1 MQLLIQQVTLFAPKS
16 EFHLQTKDV
25 LIQDDSIQQIA
36 DSISVKAEQVIPA
49 SGYVLSLGWLDG
61 LVSFGEPGYEER
73 ETIANGLQVAAKSG
87 FTHVILQPNTLPVTD
102 NEVQVSWLQ
111 QASQHTATKILVQ
124 GALTQKMEGNH
135 MAEMYAMHQA
145 GAVCFGDYGKSVDNS
160 LLLKIALEYTKDF
173 NGLVVAFSQDTH
185 LALKGY
191 VHEGEVS
198 TALGMKGI
206 PAMAEA
212 VAIARNLAIL
222 EYTGG
227 KLHLPLI
234 STLASVKLIQV
245 AKSKG
250 LQVTCSVSVHHLCLT
265 DENLASFDANY
276 KVRPPLRDEATR
288 QGLVQA
294 VLDGVI
300 DIIVTDHCPIDIE
313 HKKLEFDLAK
323 FGTIGLESA
332 FGALCQV
339 LPWEVVVEKLTSGYA
354 VFGVEEPHIEVG
366 QKANLTLFD
375 PNKSWEFQEKD
386 ILSKSKNAAFLSKP
400 MKGKAVAVMHQ
411 NKVVYGN

>member
-25 LIQDDSIQQIA
+25 LLQDGIIQQIA
-36 DSISVKAEQVIPA
+36 DSITVKAEQVIPA
-49 SGYVLSLGWLDG
+49 SGYVLSIGWLDG

-73 ETIANGLQVAAKSG
+73 ETLANGLQVAAKSG

-124 GALTQKMEGNH
+124 GALTQQTEGNH

-145 GAVCFGDYGKSVDNS
+145 GAICFGDYGKSIDNS

-185 LALKGY
+185 LAFKGY
-191 VHEGEVS
+191 VNEGEVS
-198 TALGMKGI
+198 TKLGMKGI

-212 VAIARNLAIL
+212 VAVARNLALL

-227 KLHLPLI
+227 KMHIPLV
-234 STLASVKLIQV
+234 STLESVRLIKE
-245 AKSKG
+245 AKAKG
-250 LQVTCSVSVHHLCLT
+250 LHVTCSASVHHLCLT
-265 DENLASFDANY
+265 DEYLTSFDTNY
-276 KVRPPLRDEATR
+276 KVKPPLRDEAIR
-288 QGLVQA
+288 LGLVQA
-294 VLDGVI
+294 VLDNVI
-300 DIIVTDHCPIDIE
+300 DIIVTDHCPMDIE

-339 LPWEVVVEKLTSGYA
+339 LPWEKVVEKLTRGYA
-354 VFGVEEPHIEVG
+354 VFGVEEPKIAIG
-366 QKANLTLFD
+366 QKVNLTLFD

-386 ILSKSKNAAFLSKP
+386 ILSKSKNSAFIGRP
-400 MKGKAVAVMHQ
+400 MQGKSIAVIHQ
-411 NKVVYGN
+411 NQMVYGN

>member
-25 LIQDDSIQQIA
+25 LLQDGIIQQIA
-36 DSISVKAEQVIPA
+36 DSISVNAEQVIPA
-49 SGYVLSLGWLDG
+49 SGYVLSIGWLDG

-73 ETIANGLQVAAKSG
+73 ETLANGLQVAAKSG

-124 GALTQKMEGNH
+124 GALTQQTEGNH

-145 GAVCFGDYGKSVDNS
+145 GAICFGDYGKSIDNS

-185 LALKGY
+185 LAFKGY
-191 VHEGEVS
+191 VNEGEVS
-198 TALGMKGI
+198 TKLGMKGI

-212 VAIARNLAIL
+212 VAVARNLALL

-227 KLHLPLI
+227 KMHIPLV
-234 STLASVKLIQV
+234 STLESVRLIKE
-245 AKSKG
+245 AKAKG
-250 LQVTCSVSVHHLCLT
+250 LHVTCSASVHHLCLT
-265 DENLASFDANY
+265 DEYLTSFDTNY
-276 KVRPPLRDEATR
+276 KVKPPLRDEATR
-288 QGLVQA
+288 LGLVQA
-294 VLDGVI
+294 VLDNVI
-300 DIIVTDHCPIDIE
+300 DIIVTDHCPMDIE

-339 LPWEVVVEKLTSGYA
+339 LPWEKVVEKLTRGYA
-354 VFGVEEPHIEVG
+354 VFGVEEPKIAIG
-366 QKANLTLFD
+366 QKVNLTLFD

-386 ILSKSKNAAFLSKP
+386 ILSKSKNSAFIGRP
-400 MKGKAVAVMHQ
+400 MQGKSIAVIHQ
-411 NKVVYGN
+411 NQMVYGN